1 MTLKSIND
9 EIIND
14 KSKDKL
20 NISQYIKGLTA
31 FVRNCETP
39 MTLAIQ
45 GKWGTGKSSIMKLLQ
60 NELDNNNVETL
71 YFNTWQ
77 YSQLHDNLYQN
88 FVMYLINHIVANSDN
103 KHNID
108 KHKISELIK
117 PFIDNVIELIPYEG
131 VKDII
136 KKETDIL
143 NNEFFQKKLTQIEE
157 IEKYKDNFSKL
168 ISEIL
173 NYSKKSRYVFLLMI

>member
-1 MTLKSIND
+1 MAIKSIND

-14 KSKDKL
+14 KSKDSL
-20 NISQYIKGLTA
+20 NINHYIEGLST

-77 YSQLHDNLYQN
+77 YSQLHENLYQN
-88 FVMYLINHIVANSDN
+88 FIMYLINHIVVNSDC
-103 KHNID
+103 KLNID
-108 KHKISELIK
+108 KSKVSALIK
-117 PFIDNVIELIPYEG
+117 PFI
-131 VKDII
+131 
-136 KKETDIL
+136 
-143 NNEFFQKKLTQIEE
+143 
-157 IEKYKDNFSKL
+157 
-168 ISEIL
+168 
-173 NYSKKSRYVFLLMI
+173 

>member
-14 KSKDKL
+14 KSKDML

-77 YSQLHDNLYQN
+77 YSQLHENLYEN
-88 FVMYLINHIVANSDN
+88 FVMYLINHLIANSDN
-103 KHNID
+103 KHNINTL
-108 KHKISELIK
+108 ILSELIK
-117 PFIDNVIELIPYEG
+117 PFIDNAIELIPLEN

-136 KKETDIL
+136 KKETSIL
-143 NNEFFQKKLTQIEE
+143 NNEFFQKKLTQIEG
-157 IEKYKDNFSKL
+157 IENYKDNFSKL
-168 ISEIL
+168 IIEIL
-173 NYSKKSRYVFLLMI
+173 NKNKKSRYVFLLMI